1 MTCCSQAGTSGSGC
15 CPSLVRSW
23 RRCSPRT
30 VCPRRRPSPPCPP
43 RTSHTPPRRLSCR
56 CLANR
61 PCTRCRRWKRGLQRV
76 TTRVGMG
83 VGVKSSR
90 LSLAHCRFPPTEGVQ
105 ATRGCLQTPQSLTQ
119 RGESRLYSPGPDG
132 GRGQE
137 KRTTRCGSQSPWCQ
151 QGDQGRLCGLFA
163 YRGCSARSTSCSLSS

>member
-90 LSLAHCRFPPTEGVQ
+90 LSLAHCRFPPTRGSKPLVVVYRPRRASQREG
-105 ATRGCLQTPQSLTQ
+105 
-119 RGESRLYSPGPDG
+119 SPGCIPQDLMG
-132 GRGQE
+132 GAA
-137 KRTTRCGSQSPWCQ
+137 KRRERLGAGVSPL
-151 QGDQGRLCGLFA
+151 GASKGTKA
-163 YRGCSARSTSCSLSS
+163 GCVAFLLTGGAALAVLLAR